1 MSLQMGIVGLPN
13 VGKSTLFNAL
23 TSAGAAVANYPFCT
37 IDPNVGVVEVPDLR
51 LQRLAEMVHPKRIVP
66 ATMEFLDIAGLV
78 RGASRGEGLGNQF
91 LGHIRNVNAV
101 GMVVRCFSDSNVTHV
116 EGSIDPVRDIETI
129 TTELCLAD
137 LASVEKRAARS
148 RKDAKAGDRK
158 LLLLADELDGLVAH
172 LNDGRPAR
180 TYRLS
185 DDADP
190 VVEELHLLTAKPV
203 LYIANLDEGDM
214 AALGETRPPSLR
226 AVEAFAAAEG
236 SQAVAISAKIEAELA
251 ELDAPDAALYLAE
264 MGLTEGGLPRM
275 IRASYALLRLITFLT
290 AGEPEVRAWTIP
302 SGTRAPQAAGVIHS
316 DIERGFIRAEVTAY
330 DDLVEAGSFA
340 AARERGTTRLE
351 GKEYLMQDGDVV
363 YFRFNV

>member
-23 TSAGAAVANYPFCT
+23 TAAGAAVANYPFCT
-37 IDPNVGVVEVPDLR
+37 IDPNVGVVEVPDER
-51 LQRLAEMVHPKRIVP
+51 LGRLAEMVHPKRIVP

-116 EGSIDPVRDIETI
+116 EGSVDPIRDIETI

-137 LASVEKRAARS
+137 LTSVEKRSARA

-158 LLLLADELDGLVAH
+158 FLALADELDLLAAH
-172 LNDGRPAR
+172 LNQGRPAR
-180 TYRLS
+180 TFVPSEDTAPAL
-185 DDADP
+185 D
-190 VVEELHLLTAKPV
+190 ELTLLTNKPV
-203 LYIANLDEGDM
+203 LYIANLDEREM
-214 AALGETRPPSLR
+214 PALDHHKPESLQVVER
-226 AVEAFAAAEG
+226 YAVAEG
-236 SQAVAISAKIEAELA
+236 AQAVAVSAKIEAELA
-251 ELDAPDAALYLAE
+251 ELDAEDASLYMAE
-264 MGLTEGGLPRM
+264 LGLHEGGLPRM
-275 IRASYALLRLITFLT
+275 IRASYALLQLITFLT
-290 AGEPEVRAWTIP
+290 AGEPEVRAWTIKR
-302 SGTRAPQAAGVIHS
+302 GTKAPQAAGVIHS

-330 DDLVEAGSFA
+330 HDLVAAGSFA
-340 AARERGTTRLE
+340 AARERGITRLE
-351 GKEYLMQDGDVV
+351 GKDYEMQDGDVV